1 MSTHEVRIVKVGPV
15 TPIEGADSIVLTMI
29 WDYPCVV
36 KRGQFQEGDLAAFI
50 EPDTKVP
57 LNRIEFSFL
66 DTGKGRDFER
76 ITTRR
81 FRGQQSYGLLLPAPE
96 GMVEGDNAWD
106 HFGVERY
113 EPPPPRGSLG
123 GPTDAMSGLCET
135 GPEVNAPVYDLEN
148 IRKNNSVLVEGEDDV
163 IYSVKIHGQNA
174 RYVFDGNDMFCG
186 SRTTWKKRPGKFI
199 KTVTVKDE
207 VTGEEVPKDILAPNS
222 NWWQTLED
230 NPWIETWCRNNPGK
244 VLYGEVYG
252 TRCQGA
258 QFAYGKP
265 EGVFGFAVFDILVD
279 GKWVDNE
286 RLIDDA
292 ELMAGIGETVP
303 VVYRGK
309 HNKELLWK
317 LSEESDEKIFP
328 GQKIREG
335 LVVKTPKER
344 IHPKV
349 GRIALKNVS
358 DKYLSMK

>member
-148 IRKNNSVLVEGEDDV
+148 IRKNNNILTPDDDV
-163 IYSVKIHGQNA
+163 IYTEKLHGCVSGDTVVETDIGRLEISKLVDEKIPCKVLSFNHE
-174 RYVFDGNDMFCG
+174 
-186 SRTTWKKRPGKFI
+186 SGKPEYQKI
-199 KTVTVKDE
+199 VNW
-207 VTGEEVPKDILAPNS
+207 LNS
-222 NWWQTLED
+222 GVDPDAQWYEITLED
-230 NPWIETWCRNNPGK
+230 DTTVK
-244 VLYGEVYG
+244 VTGNHPIFIPALN
-252 TRCQGA
+252 
-258 QFAYGKP
+258 AYRR
-265 EGVFGFAVFDILVD
+265 AD
-279 GKWVDNE
+279 
-286 RLIDDA
+286 
-292 ELMAGIGETVP
+292 
-303 VVYRGK
+303 
-309 HNKELLWK
+309 
-317 LSEESDEKIFP
+317 
-328 GQKIREG
+328 Q
-335 LVVKTPKER
+335 LVVGDLLLTN
-344 IHPKV
+344 H
-349 GRIALKNVS
+349 
-358 DKYLSMK
+358 